1 MNEVLRG
8 LRGRDLLTIADLD
21 QTEVEAL
28 VESAATLKAE
38 RGPLRTTLAG
48 RSIAILFFKPSTRT
62 RLSFEVAAYELGAHP
77 LILHSEHL
85 QLGRGETI
93 EDTARVFS
101 RYVHAIVI
109 RTYDQEEIERFAAA
123 ASIPV
128 INALTDLYHPVQ
140 ILSDLL
146 TLKERFGQL
155 KGLSLAYVGD
165 GNNVAHSLMIGGCKV
180 GMDVRIATPADE
192 APRPEVVERARE
204 IAAAAGG
211 KLTLLTD
218 PHEAVREVHA
228 IYTDTWVSMG
238 QDAERDRKIARLQP
252 YQVNQELLARAR
264 PDACVM
270 HCLPAHVGEEI
281 TSDVFEGPQSIVFDQ
296 AENRL
301 HMQKAILEA
310 LLQ

>member
-8 LRGRDLLTIADLD
+8 LRGRNLLTIADLD